1 MSHSPVEAIDLGTV
15 KGRALVTTRKVRKG
29 EVIFTERPLICC
41 QLSWNRC
48 NGHRCCDY
56 CLKPLENPQDNARRL
71 TRQASLNLPVVPGA
85 PSCDSVVPVFHC
97 ATCLTEYCS
106 LDCSTASQLEYHT
119 FICCPNQDNPF
130 SRLEE
135 CWRSCHPPPETGTV
149 MLLIRIAAAH
159 FAAHFLK
166 SERAQ
171 YIVTALSRF
180 VSSPIVEVPNEDGPS
195 TSNSSTAL
203 AHRLMG
209 PTFSGDLS
217 RLHALFIECVAE
229 MAQRTGVPAAFET
242 VLQQT
247 GLNHLLTEYGFCSA
261 MCLIGRNGQGIGSSS
276 LGSWG
281 KAAENVIELRGN
293 RDEIRQFSDFLDHLY
308 ETLEEAAGEF
318 LNVEGVGLYA
328 RQSLINHSCEPN
340 ASVCFE
346 FGTNELSLVAEE
358 DIGFPGTELTICY
371 LDECMMHRSGH
382 SRRKYLCE
390 HYLFICKC
398 SRCQYE
404 KSLQDYESV
413 TSDEEML
420 TSDNDTDM
428 RDDIID

>member
-1 MSHSPVEAIDLGTV
+1 MSYPPVEVVDLGTV
-15 KGRALVTTRKVRKG
+15 KGRALVTTAKVKKG

-41 QLSWNRC
+41 QLSFNRS

-71 TRQASLNLPVVPGA
+71 TKQASLNLPVVPGA
-85 PSCDSVVPVFHC
+85 PPCDSIIPIFHC
-97 ATCLTEYCS
+97 SICRTEYCS
-106 LDCSTASQLEYHT
+106 LECSTASQLEYHT
-119 FICCPNQDNPF
+119 FICCPDQDNSF
-130 SRLEE
+130 NRLEE
-135 CWRSCHPPPETGTV
+135 CWRSCHPLPETGTV

-180 VSSPIVEVPNEDGPS
+180 VSSPIVEVPNEDGLC
-195 TSNSSTAL
+195 TSGSSTAL

-209 PTFSGDLS
+209 PTFAGDLS
-217 RLHALFIECVAE
+217 RLHALFVECVTE
-229 MAQRTGVPAAFET
+229 MAQRTGVSAGLET
-242 VLQQT
+242 IPQQI
-247 GLNHLLTEYGFCSA
+247 GLDRLLTEHGFCSA

-281 KAAENVIELRGN
+281 KAAESVVEQRGDP
-293 RDEIRQFSDFLDHLY
+293 DEIRQFSDFLDHLY
-308 ETLEEAAGEF
+308 ETLDEEAGEF

-328 RQSLINHSCEPN
+328 RQSLINHSCDPN

-346 FGTNELSLVAEE
+346 SGTNELSLVAEE
-358 DIGFPGTELTICY
+358 DIDSPGTELTICY

-382 SRRKYLCE
+382 SRRRYLRE

-404 KSLQDYESV
+404 KSQQGYESV
-413 TSDEEML
+413 TSNEEMSV
-420 TSDNDTDM
+420 SDNDTDM
-428 RDDIID
+428 EEDIVN